1 MDTKIQFKDENL
13 KNGVLYAMQRQSVV
27 DKSVKDITENDAL
40 KVTELNLDNKHISS
54 LEGIEKF
61 KNLTT
66 LDLGSNQISDI
77 TPLKSLTNLS
87 WLYLNHNKISD
98 ITPLKSLTNLKQF
111 SADYQ
116 IITLRPESLKVGLV
130 KRIKGFGNIKFK
142 SDENIVNGVLT
153 YKKELQN
160 PYVVYAQDGDNYS
173 VTIKIYFPKF

>member
-13 KNGVLYAMQRQSVV
+13 KNGVLYETQRQSVV

-77 TPLKSLTNLS
+77 TPLKSLTNL
-87 WLYLNHNKISD
+87 
-98 ITPLKSLTNLKQF
+98 KQF

-116 IITLRPESLKVGLV
+116 IITLRPESLKVDLI
-130 KRIKGFGNIKFK
+130 KLIKGFGNIKFK
-142 SDENIVNGVLT
+142 LDENIVNGVLT

-160 PYVVYAQDGDNYS
+160 PYVVYAQDGDSYS
-173 VTIKIYFPKF
+173 ATIKVYFF